1 MSTKIGYM
9 NSFEHNQTGAV
20 PRKKQKTLTIIKQRT
35 ELGLAGVAVYDI
47 RPGRWI
53 EPIS

>member
-20 PRKKQKTLTIIKQRT
+20 PRKNRKHWQL
-35 ELGLAGVAVYDI
+35 
-47 RPGRWI
+47 
-53 EPIS
+53 